1 MSGFGEVSSI
11 RPSNS
16 VSGGGEV
23 SGKVKLYSEEKQALL
38 SIIEAMS
45 SHGLEEPELLC
56 ALFLKRLNLDFVCS
70 EFNGF

>member
-1 MSGFGEVSSI
+1 MSGFGEVSST
-11 RPSNS
+11 RPSTS
-16 VSGGGEV
+16 VSGSGEV

-38 SIIEAMS
+38 SMIEAMS

-56 ALFLKRLNLDFVCS
+56 ALFFKRLILNSVCS